1 MALNLCFTLVPPF
14 SYVTF
19 SFCALPRRIARVK
32 PRDAT
37 NSAQVLQMSTQDLDR
52 TAERASAAKP
62 QQQALAR
69 PRGSVRRHG
78 SENSPVRPPR
88 VVVVSGNDGTG
99 KSTLSA
105 ALATSLGATYLP
117 EPFEQNL
124 FGKQYLA
131 DPRRWTYHA
140 EVEFVVQRALAL
152 RQADNHGRTIV
163 ADRCMAEDVE
173 VFARLWAERGVLS
186 QQELAS
192 LRNVIDALTTSTPA
206 VTHIVYLRCEL
217 DVIMDRLGR
226 RSQVPEDGD
235 LRKLTA
241 RRGELYE
248 EWIASQTVPI
258 IRLDTTSAR
267 LSDLARIAEGVAS
280 DLRSLEGGQLGL

>member
-1 MALNLCFTLVPPF
+1 MRL
-14 SYVTF
+14 
-19 SFCALPRRIARVK
+19 
-32 PRDAT
+32 
-37 NSAQVLQMSTQDLDR
+37 
-52 TAERASAAKP
+52 
-62 QQQALAR
+62 
-69 PRGSVRRHG
+69 
-78 SENSPVRPPR
+78 PR
-88 VVVVSGNDGTG
+88 VVVVSGNDDTG

-105 ALATSLGATYLP
+105 ALAASLGATYLP

-131 DPRRWTYHA
+131 NPRRWTYHA

-152 RQADNHGRTIV
+152 RQAVDRGHTIV
-163 ADRCMAEDVE
+163 TDRCMAEDIE
-173 VFARLWAERGVLS
+173 VFARLWTERGVLS

-192 LRNVIDALTTSTPA
+192 LRNVIEALTTGTPP
-206 VTHIVYLRCEL
+206 VTHIVYLRCEF
-217 DVIMDRLGR
+217 DVIMDRLGL

-248 EWIASQTVPI
+248 EWIASQTIPI

-267 LSDLARIAEGVAS
+267 LTDLARIAEGVAS
-280 DLRSLEGGQLGL
+280 DLRSIKGGQLGF